1 MPYGSAFVS
10 VCFLKN
16 SPLPTK
22 TLDLRQAGPQLPR
35 GERSEKSGR
44 SIMSPSNPRSVE
56 NNGGGGGG
64 KNYIEHQVSKMDT
77 LAGVAIKYGVEVS
90 NSCLKYLFLI
100 SFLPCA
106 LFLITFSTS
115 LNC

>member
-1 MPYGSAFVS
+1 MPYGSDFVS

-22 TLDLRQAGPQLPR
+22 TLDLRQSGPQLPR
-35 GERSEKSGR
+35 DEGSEKSGR

-56 NNGGGGGG
+56 NNGGGGGGG

-90 NSCLKYLFLI
+90 NFSLRYLF
-100 SFLPCA
+100 
-106 LFLITFSTS
+106 
-115 LNC
+115 